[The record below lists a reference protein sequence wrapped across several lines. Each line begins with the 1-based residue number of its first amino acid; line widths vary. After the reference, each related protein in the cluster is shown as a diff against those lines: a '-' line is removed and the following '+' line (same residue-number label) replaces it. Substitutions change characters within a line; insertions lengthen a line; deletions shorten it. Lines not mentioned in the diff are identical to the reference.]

1 MTEIYLVRHTEAE
14 GNLYKMMQ
22 GHWDG
27 NVTPLGRREVAAL
40 AERFRNIHID
50 AVYSSDLFRSVITAT
65 ALAGEGQEIIEDKR
79 LREINVGPW
88 EGEFFG
94 NLMQNEPESLQ
105 VFMKDMA
112 SWHID
117 GAETFDEVRERM
129 VAAVSEIAGK
139 HKGQTIGI
147 TSHGV
152 AILCFMAKVL
162 EKGYNDIPVPRNTAV
177 TKLRFDG
184 EKFFV
189 DYYDDSSHLED
200 LGVGRW
206 VPNQGLRDEELNPKT
221 DRELYCSCYE
231 DAWKLAHNGS
241 TEGFRADDYFRQ
253 AVQHQ
258 RVDSR
263 AVLKLYDGDKFAG
276 IVDLDTERGRNEGY
290 GWVSFLYLKPEFRG
304 KRLGPQL
311 LARAYMH
318 YEKLGRQS
326 VRLCVNE
333 NNGPAIEF
341 YERYGF
347 IHIDSMKSGPG
358 EVLVMDRNLKGD
370 RNLSSEKLV

>member
-27 NVTPLGRREVAAL
+27 NVTPLGRCEVAAL

-117 GAETFDEVRERM
+117 GAETFDEVQERM
-129 VAAVSEIAGK
+129 VVAVSEIAGK

-152 AILCFMAKVL
+152 AILCFMAKIL
-162 EKGYNDIPVPRNTAV
+162 EKGYNDIPIPRNTAV
-177 TKLRFDG
+177 TKLWFDG

-189 DYYDDSSHLED
+189 DYYDDGSHLED

-263 AVLKLYDGDKFAG
+263 AVLKLYDGDRFAG

-333 NNGPAIEF
+333 NNSPAIEF

-347 IHIDSMKSGPG
+347 IHIDSKKSGSG